1 MNALQRSKIALPSA
15 AKGLLCVWLLLVVW
29 FTLLIFINFART
41 GAHGPILNY
50 FSTFLIYFVCTGIV
64 TLAATTLGVIPYV
77 CLRGTDSMLRKPWR
91 MYVESCIVAFFASVI
106 LTHFVKPSAV
116 TFWRSLWPYLTFALL
131 TSTSSSVFY
140 MRSLRQAASHSAA
153 LPPGVEG

>member
-1 MNALQRSKIALPSA
+1 MNALQRSKIALLSA
-15 AKGLLCVWLLLVVW
+15 AKGFLCVWLL
-29 FTLLIFINFART
+29 FTLLIFINIART
-41 GAHGPILNY
+41 GAHEPILNY
-50 FSTFLIYFVCTGIV
+50 SIFLIYFVCTGIV

-91 MYVESCIVAFFASVI
+91 MYVESCIIAFFASVI

-116 TFWRSLWPYLTFALL
+116 TFWRSLWPYLRFALL

-140 MRSLRQAASHSAA
+140 MRGLRQAASHSAA
-153 LPPGVEG
+153 LSPGVEG